1 MTTLSASLILI
12 IAFSLFPIQLFGIF
26 TKEASVLELVYP
38 YLPILVF
45 SLINAGIRPVTRT
58 PLPALTELQRKQ
70 YF

>member
-45 SLINAGIRPVTRT
+45 SLMKIYKLFKP
-58 PLPALTELQRKQ
+58 
-70 YF
+70 